1 MRGKIIDKEKIQKA
15 QELKRQ
21 GVPYRQI
28 ANELGIS
35 LGAVAANT
43 KVIDIPTR
51 TAQKYPENLT
61 EEEPIQQPRIIYP
74 DHRRPFRFEQTLTVI
89 RPKRQR
95 TAEELREHY
104 KQIDYYKK
112 QALEQIKEFYRLLDE
127 GTPAEAEVALKTQQE
142 ACRKFYDLLSGNWE
156 NHYSSQSVLM

>member
-1 MRGKIIDKEKIQKA
+1 MRGRIIDKEKIQKA

-43 KVIDIPTR
+43 KAIDIPTR

-74 DHRRPFRFEQTLTVI
+74 DHRRPFRFEQTLTGK

-104 KQIDYYKK
+104 KQIDYYKE
-112 QALEQIKEFYRLLDE
+112 QAMRQLREFHRLLEE
-127 GTPAEAEVALKTQQE
+127 GTLAEAEDACQKQQQ
-142 ACRKFYDLLSGNWE
+142 AWRKVNEVLS
-156 NHYSSQSVLM
+156 

>member
-15 QELKRQ
+15 QELKRR

-61 EEEPIQQPRIIYP
+61 EEEPVQQPKIITP
-74 DHRRPFRFEQTLTVI
+74 PHRRPFKFELGVV

-95 TAEELREHY
+95 TAEELLEHY
-104 KQIDYYKK
+104 QQIDYFKE
-112 QALEQIKEFYRLLDE
+112 QALEQIKEFHRLLDE
-127 GTPAEAEVALKTQQE
+127 GTSAEAEVAFKKQQE
-142 ACRKFYDLLSGNWE
+142 ALRKVNELLS
-156 NHYSSQSVLM
+156 

>member
-1 MRGKIIDKEKIQKA
+1 MRGKAIDKEKIQKA
-15 QELKRQ
+15 KELKRR

-61 EEEPIQQPRIIYP
+61 EEEPTRQPLIITLP
-74 DHRRPFRFEQTLTVI
+74 HRRPFKFELGVA
-89 RPKRQR
+89 RPKREK
-95 TAEELREHY
+95 TADELR
-104 KQIDYYKK
+104 DYYKQK
-112 QALEQIKEFYRLLDE
+112 NYYKEQALEQIKEFHRVLRE
-127 GTPAEAEVALKTQQE
+127 GTSAEAEVAFKKQQE
-142 ACRKFYDLLSGNWE
+142 ALRKFDDLSA
-156 NHYSSQSVLM
+156 

>member
-61 EEEPIQQPRIIYP
+61 KEEPVQQPQVITP
-74 DHRRPFRFEQTLTVI
+74 PHRRPFKFELGVVS
-89 RPKRQR
+89 PKRQR
-95 TAEELREHY
+95 TAEELLEHY
-104 KQIDYYKK
+104 QQIDYYKK
-112 QALEQIKEFYRLLDE
+112 QALEQIKEFHRLLDE
-127 GTPAEAEVALKTQQE
+127 GTPAEAEVALKKQQE
-142 ACRKFYDLLSGNWE
+142 AIRKFNELLS
-156 NHYSSQSVLM
+156 

>member
-43 KVIDIPTR
+43 KGIDIPTR
-51 TAQKYPENLT
+51 IAQKYPENLT
-61 EEEPIQQPRIIYP
+61 EEEPVQQPQVITP
-74 DHRRPFRFEQTLTVI
+74 PHRRPFKFELGVVS
-89 RPKRQR
+89 PKRQR
-95 TAEELREHY
+95 TAEELLEHY
-104 KQIDYYKK
+104 HQIDYYKK

-127 GTPAEAEVALKTQQE
+127 GTPAEAEVALAKEQE
-142 ACRKFYDLLSGNWE
+142 AFRKLNELLS
-156 NHYSSQSVLM
+156 